1 MGEMNQVCL
10 DDGFLR
16 QNGNEAN
23 SIYLRQVK
31 YGMIGDDNRIIPAV
45 KRKKDKVDVKRII
58 LYVLSVVLG
67 INIVLIIL
75 TFI

>member
-45 KRKKDKVDVKRII
+45 KRKKDKVDVKRMI